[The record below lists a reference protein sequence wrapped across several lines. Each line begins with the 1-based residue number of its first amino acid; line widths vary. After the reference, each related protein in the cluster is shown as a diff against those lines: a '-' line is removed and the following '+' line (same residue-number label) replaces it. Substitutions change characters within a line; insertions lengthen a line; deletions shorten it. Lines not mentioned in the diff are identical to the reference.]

1 MKWFLIAAAI
11 LHFAFMM
18 FELFPWP
25 VPLLL
30 QIVSK
35 KLPEGEPFTASQ
47 RKLVATVVHNA
58 AIYNG
63 ILAGGLFWAAYAGPP
78 ATDVARVMLIGAA
91 VAGTFGTATLKSPVT
106 ALQAAIGVAGLICF

>member
-1 MKWFLIAAAI
+1 MKWFLIGAAI
-11 LHFAFMM
+11 LHLGFMM

-25 VPLLL
+25 VPVLL

-35 KLPEGEPFTASQ
+35 KLPEGEPFTVPQ
-47 RKLVATVVHNA
+47 QKLVATVVHNA
-58 AIYNG
+58 GIYNG
-63 ILAGGLFWAAYAGPP
+63 ILAGGLLWAAYAGLA

-106 ALQAAIGVAGLICF
+106 ALQAAVGIVGVIFL